1 MPPTRLE
8 HGELRARVLTRADL
22 AEDVRGINASL
33 ELIPRTRGGD
43 WPTEAVTEE
52 FDFADLVWHE
62 VEFRDGYSYSYAV
75 YDAAGGYVG
84 CAYLYPM
91 GRRTPLTAELIH
103 HDVDVSWWV
112 TPEAYDRRPLRRA
125 LPRVAGVGHDGLP
138 LHHALLLE
146 PGDPSMSTL
155 VVGVPREIKDNE
167 KRVALT
173 PDGVVELAHGGH
185 EVRRAGGRGRRAP
198 GSPTTSTP
206 RRARRSCRAPTTCSR
221 PPT

>member
-1 MPPTRLE
+1 MTEYAGLIRALQLPPGFAPPTRLE

-75 YDAAGGYVG
+75 YDAAAGYVG

-91 GRRTPLTAELIH
+91 GRRTPLTAELVQ

-112 TPEAYDRRPLRRA
+112 TPEAYDRGHYVGLHRA
-125 LPRVAGVGHDGLP
+125 LREWVTTDFPFTTP
-138 LHHALLLE
+138 YF
-146 PGDPSMSTL
+146 SN
-155 VVGVPREIKDNE
+155 REIP
-167 KRVALT
+167 A
-173 PDGVVELAHGGH
+173 
-185 EVRRAGGRGRRAP
+185 
-198 GSPTTSTP
+198 
-206 RRARRSCRAPTTCSR
+206 
-221 PPT
+221 